1 MHRLNKVFAFGTVAS
16 FALVALTVWVI
27 YEKTLMNNHYMAVSF
42 LSLMPLLLDSKRM
55 INDAI
60 VALFFGGLLANLLLI
75 VCQSVNLVVT
85 PDALLIFIGYYSL
98 ANIIYLL
105 GWVYGKWIHKTPS
118 TEHAPP
124 TRVNT

>member
-105 GWVYGKWIHKTPS
+105 GWVYGKWIHKPPS
-118 TEHAPP
+118 TQYAPP

>member
-27 YEKTLMNNHYMAVSF
+27 YEKTLINNHYMAVSF

-118 TEHAPP
+118 TEYAPP